1 MKNKLKIMV
10 LFLLNIAAYGES
22 MDYKYE
28 MSELINKIRINA
40 PKDYLVIQQN
50 AVDLYYRG
58 DELKRDWLSR
68 IDGMSQESIYY
79 GDPEY
84 NDKTP
89 SGYRKKLERRYA
101 EVLGD
106 EKTVFITNYTNG
118 FFRTRI
124 ADRKAKKGGFVNYNA
139 QNREASLIN
148 EKISNENTEDI
159 VDLDDV
165 RNYLY
170 LLNPENFKNKK
181 EYIDELSNTNYDL
194 IVIDA
199 FFKGQRLRKDDL
211 DKIRYKKNGGK
222 RIIISYFSIGEAED
236 YRYYWKENWQ
246 VGSPNWIVEE
256 NENWEGNYAVRYWDE
271 QWHEIVIDYLNI
283 IVESGFD
290 GVFLDTVDTYYNYIY
305 E

>member
-1 MKNKLKIMV
+1 MKNKMKIV
-10 LFLLNIAAYGES
+10 LLLLLNIVTYGES
-22 MDYKYE
+22 LDYKYE

-40 PKDYLVIQQN
+40 PKDYLIIQQN
-50 AVDLYYRG
+50 AVDLYFRN
-58 DELKRDWLSR
+58 DELRRDWLSR

-84 NDKTP
+84 NHKTP
-89 SGYRKKLERRYA
+89 SEYKKTLEKRYGKILR
-101 EVLGD
+101 ED
-106 EKTVFITNYTNG
+106 KTVFVTNYTKG

-124 ADRKAKKGGFVNYNA
+124 ADSKARKAGFINYSA

-148 EKISNENTEDI
+148 KKISNENAKDI
-159 VDLDDV
+159 VTLDDV
-165 RNYLY
+165 KNYLY

-181 EYIDELSNTNYDL
+181 DYIEELSSTNYDL
-194 IVIDA
+194 IIIDA
-199 FFKGQRLRKDDL
+199 FFKGERLTKENIDR
-211 DKIRYKKNGGK
+211 IRYKNNGGK

-236 YRYYWKENWQ
+236 YRYYWQENWKE
-246 VGSPNWIVEE
+246 GNPSWIVEE

-271 QWHEIVIDYLNI
+271 QWHGIVVDYLNI
-283 IVESGFD
+283 IVDSGFD

>member
-1 MKNKLKIMV
+1 MKNKIKI
-10 LFLLNIAAYGES
+10 LLLLLLSTVVYGEG

-40 PKDYLVIQQN
+40 PKDYLIIQQN

-58 DELKRDWLSR
+58 GGLRKDWLSR

-89 SGYRKKLERRYA
+89 SKYREILVKRYG
-101 EVLGD
+101 EVLEE
-106 EKTVFITNYTNG
+106 EKTVFVTNYTKG

-124 ADRKAKKGGFVNYNA
+124 ADSKAKKSNFINYNA
-139 QNREASLIN
+139 QNIEASLLNKNIN
-148 EKISNENTEDI
+148 NENTEDI
-159 VDLDDV
+159 VGLDDV
-165 RNYLY
+165 KNYLY

-181 EYIDELSNTNYDL
+181 EYINELSTTEYDL
-194 IVIDA
+194 IIIDA
-199 FFKGQRLRKDDL
+199 FFKGKRLTKEDI

-222 RIIISYFSIGEAED
+222 RIVISYFSIGEAED
-236 YRYYWKENWQ
+236 YRYYWKEDWQ
-246 VGSPNWIVEE
+246 VGNPEWIVEE

-271 QWHEIVIDYLNI
+271 EWHDVVVDYLNI